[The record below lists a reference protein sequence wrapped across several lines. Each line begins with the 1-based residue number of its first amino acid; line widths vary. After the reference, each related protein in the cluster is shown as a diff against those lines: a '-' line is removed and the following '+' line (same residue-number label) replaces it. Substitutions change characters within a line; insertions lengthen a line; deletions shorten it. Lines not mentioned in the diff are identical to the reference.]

1 MAGHDAGK
9 APLLGGLKRFRVD
22 GVFMVTGT
30 VLHSNARVNLTSTAC
45 CCDSEIFTKPTSV
58 AHELKLQRI

>member
-22 GVFMVTGT
+22 GVFRVTGDGY
-30 VLHSNARVNLTSTAC
+30 SAS
-45 CCDSEIFTKPTSV
+45 
-58 AHELKLQRI
+58 